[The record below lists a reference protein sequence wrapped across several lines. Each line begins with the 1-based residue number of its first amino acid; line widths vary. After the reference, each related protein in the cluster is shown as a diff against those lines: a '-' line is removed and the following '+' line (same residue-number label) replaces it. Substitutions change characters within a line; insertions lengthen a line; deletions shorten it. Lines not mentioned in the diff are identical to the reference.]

1 MGIEAVGKISGPV
14 YGQNGIH
21 VIYYLSDITPG
32 PVALEDIA
40 DEVQEA
46 ALQDKISETYENQV
60 NAWLE
65 EAKPVYHVDRF

>member
-1 MGIEAVGKISGPV
+1 
-14 YGQNGIH
+14 

-40 DEVQEA
+40 DAVKDA
-46 ALQDKISETYENQV
+46 ALQDKTAETYDNQV
-60 NAWLE
+60 NAWIE